1 MKKTVVALSV
11 LCALCAACSS
21 RDSLKNRGPDE
32 YLVLS
37 NPPLVLPPDF
47 TLRAPEK
54 KTVAPASETIG
65 KKILKTSEKN
75 DKNLSVGEKAF
86 LQKTGKGDE
95 NIEAV
100 LNEERQ
106 TYEEKT
112 PVLDKKLK
120 NNPAE
125 ETLDASKEAAA
136 LREKG
141 VKTTG
146 R

>member
-1 MKKTVVALSV
+1 M
-11 LCALCAACSS
+11 
-21 RDSLKNRGPDE
+21 
-32 YLVLS
+32 
-37 NPPLVLPPDF
+37 
-47 TLRAPEK
+47 
-54 KTVAPASETIG
+54 
-65 KKILKTSEKN
+65 
-75 DKNLSVGEKAF
+75 SVGEKAF

-106 TYEEKT
+106 NYEEKT

-125 ETLDASKEAAA
+125 ETLDAAKEAAA